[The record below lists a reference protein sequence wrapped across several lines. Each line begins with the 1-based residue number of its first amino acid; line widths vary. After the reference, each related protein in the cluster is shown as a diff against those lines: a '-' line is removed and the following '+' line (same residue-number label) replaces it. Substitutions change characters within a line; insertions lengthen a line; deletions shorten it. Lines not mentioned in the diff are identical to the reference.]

1 MRSFGNGQTKRKSGI
16 ARNWGDI
23 WDGTENNMFRKR
35 RILLRRGI
43 RKRQQRKV
51 IAAYEKLVAA
61 GDVVAMLDFG
71 EIFEN

>member
-1 MRSFGNGQTKRKSGI
+1 
-16 ARNWGDI
+16 
-23 WDGTENNMFRKR
+23 MFRKR

>member
-1 MRSFGNGQTKRKSGI
+1 MMYQ
-16 ARNWGDI
+16 
-23 WDGTENNMFRKR
+23 KR
-35 RILLRRGI
+35 RIPLWRGI

-71 EIFEN
+71 EMFEN